1 MRVEALNQVSQIYQT
16 TNSKKTTKAEEIQ
29 GKERYEVSSFAKEY
43 QIAKN
48 AVKEAPDIREDK
60 IKKLQE
66 AISTGTYNVSAQEI
80 ADKMVGKLFDLG

>member
-1 MRVEALNQVSQIYQT
+1 MRIEALNQVSQIYQAAG
-16 TNSKKTTKAEEIQ
+16 SKKTTKAEEVQ
-29 GKERYEVSSFAKEY
+29 SKERYEVSGFAKEY

-48 AVKEAPDIREDK
+48 AVKDASDIREDK
-60 IKKLQE
+60 VKKLKQ

>member
-16 TNSKKTTKAEEIQ
+16 TGSKKTTKAEEVQ
-29 GKERYEVSSFAKEY
+29 GKERYEASGFAKEY

-48 AVKEAPDIREDK
+48 AIKNAPDIREDK
-60 IKKLQE
+60 IEKLQE

-80 ADKMVGKLFDLG
+80 ADKMVGRLFDLG